1 MIILREHQESLVGGI
16 REAFNQRHKSVMT
29 QLCTGGGKTAIASY
43 ITQKMTQNN
52 RRVLALVHR
61 REIFDQFSRA
71 YLSMGV
77 KHSLI
82 IPNVKM
88 GNELAMVASVQ
99 TLVSRIKNNAP
110 LPEPD
115 LIISDEGHHAIATQW
130 QYIFS
135 RFPNARILGMSATPT
150 RTDGTGLDKIFSHMV
165 CGDKHGASMKELIK
179 KGYLSPYQIFS
190 QALAVDLLDV
200 RVSNNGDYDP
210 KEMAERLKSVV
221 GCEVAEYRKYLH
233 NQPTICFYPTV
244 EMAEIAAQK
253 FREAGYNF
261 ISIDGK
267 MTPAARKKAID
278 SLGTGAIHGLTSCSV
293 ISEGTD
299 IPVVSGI
306 ILMTKTQSIVNYLQ
320 QVGRG
325 LRMCKG
331 KTHATILD
339 FVGNVAI
346 HGLPCED
353 REWSLEG
360 VKKRKRE
367 VEITER
373 ITQCDNCKHHFLT
386 KERICERCGWEIEFK
401 EKRKQMVIRGELVS
415 VCIEHYEH
423 IQRQIKFERLRQQA
437 QAQSLEELI
446 ALGVYRGYSNPHGW
460 AVGTMRARQEKQKSR
475 GNKW

>member
-1 MIILREHQESLVGGI
+1 MTIILREHQESLVGGI
-16 REAFNQRHKSVMT
+16 REAFEQKHKSVMA

-43 ITQKMTQNN
+43 ITQKTVQNN

-77 KHSLI
+77 NHSLI

-88 GNELAMVASVQ
+88 GNELAMLASVQ
-99 TLVSRIKNNAP
+99 TLVSRIKKNEP
-110 LPEPD
+110 IPEPD
-115 LIISDEGHHAIATQW
+115 LIIADEGHHAIASQW
-130 QYIFS
+130 QFIMA

-179 KGYLSPYQIFS
+179 KGYLSPYQIFTQS
-190 QALAVDLLDV
+190 LAVDLLDV
-200 RVSNNGDYDP
+200 RVASNGDYD
-210 KEMAERLKSVV
+210 KNEMAERLKSVV
-221 GCEVAEYRKYLH
+221 GCEIAEYRKYLH

-261 ISIDGK
+261 MSIDGK
-267 MTPAARKKAID
+267 MSPIARKKAID
-278 SLGTGAIHGLTSCSV
+278 GLGSGELHGLTSCSV

-299 IPVVSGI
+299 IPVVNGI
-306 ILMTKTQSIVNYLQ
+306 IDMTKTKSIVSYLQ
-320 QVGRG
+320 KMGRG
-325 LRMCKG
+325 LRACDG
-331 KTHATILD
+331 KTHCTILD

-360 VKKRKRE
+360 VKRKKRGIE
-367 VEITER
+367 VTER

-386 KERICERCGWEIEFK
+386 KERICDRCGWELEFK
-401 EKRKQMVIRGELVS
+401 EKRKQVVVAGELVS
-415 VCIEHYEH
+415 VSVEHYEQ
-423 IQRQIKFERLRQQA
+423 IQIQLKFEARKQQA

-446 ALGVYRGYSNPHGW
+446 AIGVSRGYSNPYGW
-460 AVGTMRARQEKQKSR
+460 AVNIMKARGK
-475 GNKW
+475 KW

>member
-1 MIILREHQESLVGGI
+1 MITLRDYQSSIVSDTRES
-16 REAFNQRHKSVMT
+16 FKTNKSVII
-29 QLCTGGGKTAIASY
+29 QLATGGGKTAIASY
-43 ITQKMTQNN
+43 ITQKTVENKK
-52 RRVLALVHR
+52 RVLALVHR
-61 REIFDQFSRA
+61 REIFDQFSRSF
-71 YLSMGV
+71 LSMGV
-77 KHSLI
+77 NHSLI
-82 IPNVKM
+82 IPNIKM

-99 TLVSRIKNNAP
+99 TLVSRIKKSEP
-110 LPEPD
+110 IPQPD
-115 LIISDEGHHAIATQW
+115 LIIIDEAHHAIASQW
-130 QYIFS
+130 QYIIS
-135 RFPNARILGMSATPT
+135 AFPNSKILGMSATPT
-150 RTDGTGLDKIFSHMV
+150 RTDGTGLDKIFSRMV

-179 KGYLSPYQIFS
+179 NGSLSPYQIFT
-190 QALAVDLLDV
+190 QPLAVDLLDV
-200 RVSNNGDYDP
+200 RIKNGDYDP
-210 KEMAERLKSVV
+210 KEMAERLKQVV
-221 GCEVAEYRKYLH
+221 GSEVAEYRKYLH

-278 SLGTGAIHGLTSCSV
+278 SLGSGELNGLTSCSV

-367 VEITER
+367 IEVTER

-386 KERICERCGWEIEFK
+386 KDRICDRCGWELELK
-401 EKRKQMVIRGELVS
+401 EKRKQIVVAGELIS
-415 VCIEHYEH
+415 VCVEHYEQV
-423 IQRQIKFERLRQQA
+423 QRQLKFEARKQQA
-437 QAQSLEELI
+437 QAQSLEDLI
-446 ALGVYRGYSNPHGW
+446 ALGVSRGYSNPHGW
-460 AVGTMRARQEKQKSR
+460 AVNILKSR
-475 GNKW
+475 GKY

>member
-1 MIILREHQESLVGGI
+1 MIILHEHQESLVGGI
-16 REAFNQRHKSVMT
+16 REAFEQKHKSVMA

-43 ITQKMTQNN
+43 ITQKMTQNK
-52 RRVLALVHR
+52 RCVFALVHR
-61 REIFDQFSRA
+61 REIFNQFCESFLR
-71 YLSMGV
+71 MGV
-77 KHSLI
+77 NHSMIL
-82 IPNVKM
+82 PNIKM

-99 TLVSRIKNNAP
+99 TLVSRIKNNEP
-110 LPEPD
+110 LPNPD
-115 LIISDEGHHAIATQW
+115 LIIADEGHHAIASQW

-135 RFPNARILGMSATPT
+135 RFPNAKILGMSATPT

-179 KGYLSPYQIFS
+179 KGILSPYQIFT
-190 QALAVDLLDV
+190 QPLAVDLLDV
-200 RVSNNGDYDP
+200 RIKNGDYDP
-210 KEMAERLKSVV
+210 KEMAERLKQVV
-221 GCEVAEYRKYLH
+221 GSEVAEYRKYLH

-253 FREAGYNF
+253 FRDAGYNF

-278 SLGTGAIHGLTSCSV
+278 SLGSGELHGLTSCSV

-367 VEITER
+367 IEVTER

-386 KERICERCGWEIEFK
+386 KERICDRCGWELEFK
-401 EKRKQMVIRGELVS
+401 EKRKQIVVAGELVS
-415 VCIEHYEH
+415 VCVEHYEQV
-423 IQRQIKFERLRQQA
+423 QRQLKFEARKQQA
-437 QAQSLEELI
+437 QAQSLEDLI
-446 ALGVYRGYSNPHGW
+446 ALGVSRGYSNPHGW
-460 AVGTMRARQEKQKSR
+460 AVNILKSR
-475 GNKW
+475 GKY

>member
-1 MIILREHQESLVGGI
+1 MIILHEHQESLVGGI
-16 REAFNQRHKSVMT
+16 REAFEQKHKSVMT

-43 ITQKMTQNN
+43 ITQKMTQNKQ
-52 RRVLALVHR
+52 RVFALVHR
-61 REIFDQFSRA
+61 REIFNQFCESFLR
-71 YLSMGV
+71 MGV
-77 KHSLI
+77 NHSMIL
-82 IPNVKM
+82 PNIKM

-99 TLVSRIKNNAP
+99 TLVSRIKKSETIP
-110 LPEPD
+110 QPD
-115 LIISDEGHHAIATQW
+115 LIIADEGHHAIASQW

-135 RFPNARILGMSATPT
+135 AFPNAKILGMSATPT

-179 KGYLSPYQIFS
+179 KGILSPYQIFT
-190 QALAVDLLDV
+190 QPLAVDLLDV
-200 RVSNNGDYDP
+200 RIKNGDYDP
-210 KEMAERLKSVV
+210 KEMAERLKQVV
-221 GCEVAEYRKYLH
+221 GSEVAEYRKYLH

-253 FREAGYNF
+253 FRDAGYNF

-278 SLGTGAIHGLTSCSV
+278 SLGSGELHGLTSCSV

-367 VEITER
+367 IEVTER
-373 ITQCDNCKHHFLT
+373 ITQCDNCKYHFLT
-386 KERICERCGWEIEFK
+386 KNRICDRCGWELELK
-401 EKRKQMVIRGELVS
+401 EKRKQIVVAGELIS
-415 VCIEHYEH
+415 VCVEHYEQV
-423 IQRQIKFERLRQQA
+423 QRQLKFEARKQQA
-437 QAQSLEELI
+437 QAQSLEDLI
-446 ALGVYRGYSNPHGW
+446 ALGVSRGYSNPHGW
-460 AVGTMRARQEKQKSR
+460 AVNILKSR
-475 GNKW
+475 GKY